1 MVDRPP
7 ASWGGHG
14 SLLDSTGKGVGLG
27 HSAVQENVANI
38 QPHFNFKKSNS
49 FPDASLEILMFT
61 EWGRAT
67 GIYILKELIC
77 VLRPLGHTGLIL
89 LSWDLGS
96 DGLGFGAGLWRC
108 VAV

>member
-61 EWGRAT
+61 RNG
-67 GIYILKELIC
+67 
-77 VLRPLGHTGLIL
+77 
-89 LSWDLGS
+89 
-96 DGLGFGAGLWRC
+96 DGLQVFIF
-108 VAV
+108 